1 MMLLFLTVTITICD
15 VLGCCHSSTDVQA
28 ISDRKQSHR
37 HSPMAFMDL
46 NGTRSIRRAWSVRKS
61 NPKTNQALS
70 YHSCHSIV
78 MDLPL
83 SEYRDVRQDE
93 EIQHKLMKKC
103 IRRWHQL
110 IGDLPSDSQ
119 NVNRPSDSRTRNLI
133 IFKLEGTVMDSHIL
147 STGSYQR
154 QIISQLNRNDFIFN
168 QIYTNPHDPY
178 STELNLNQ
186 TLIIYRK
193 GLMQL
198 FQTAK
203 SGEIKENTFDI
214 ALIGDSDF
222 DLVFNA
228 VAMETYFYWRR
239 HYLRMVENDLFGL
252 TSDPF
257 RWAAERVPELQ
268 LNFVYAQRYIPHT
281 ALGRYHRVIIVVS
294 NPKSTRFPS
303 TVCGAPQSIILKVS
317 PFLMFGSKSSG
328 LLPRLTF
335 GGHVL
340 RTLSLRNTKSEN
352 PTGSSQEPE
361 LRALYN
367 QRKHGDNSLDKV
379 TSFLV
384 GIDINAELAKNQEWV
399 VIEHDQRC
407 SHCNGTS
414 MDQNSRNL
422 TDQSGHRGRIRRT
435 TKVNLVT

>member
-1 MMLLFLTVTITICD
+1 MMLFCLSVTITISNG
-15 VLGCCHSSTDVQA
+15 LGCCHSSTDVEA
-28 ISDRKQSHR
+28 IFDRKQSHH

-46 NGTRSIRRAWSVRKS
+46 NGTRSIRHAWSVRKS
-61 NPKTNQALS
+61 NPKTNQVLS

-83 SEYRDVRQDE
+83 SEYRDVRKDE
-93 EIQHKLMKKC
+93 GIQHKLIQKC

-110 IGDLPSDSQ
+110 NGDVRSGSQ
-119 NVNRPSDSRTRNLI
+119 NVNRPSDLRTRNLI
-133 IFKLEGTVMDSHIL
+133 IFKLEGTIMDSHIL

-154 QIISQLNRNDFIFN
+154 QIIRQLNRNDFIFN

-178 STELNLNQ
+178 PAELNLNR

-198 FQTAK
+198 FQTIK
-203 SGEIKENTFDI
+203 SGEIKENIFDI

-239 HYLRMVENDLFGL
+239 HYLRMAENDLFGL

-257 RWAAERVPELQ
+257 RWAAE

-281 ALGRYHRVIIVVS
+281 ALERYHRVIIVDS
-294 NPKSTRFPS
+294 NPKSTPFPLHS
-303 TVCGAPQSIILKVS
+303 SGAPQIIILKVS

-328 LLPRLTF
+328 VLPRLSF

-340 RTLSLRNTKSEN
+340 RTLSRSNTKTEN
-352 PTGSSQEPE
+352 PIGSSQEPE

-379 TSFLV
+379 MAFLV
-384 GIDINAELAKNQEWV
+384 DIDINAELVKNQKWV
-399 VIEHDQRC
+399 VIEHDQQC
-407 SHCNGTS
+407 VHCNGTS
-414 MDQNSRNL
+414 TDQSSNNL
-422 TDQSGHRGRIRRT
+422 TDLSDHRGRKRRT
-435 TKVNLVT
+435 VKVNLVT